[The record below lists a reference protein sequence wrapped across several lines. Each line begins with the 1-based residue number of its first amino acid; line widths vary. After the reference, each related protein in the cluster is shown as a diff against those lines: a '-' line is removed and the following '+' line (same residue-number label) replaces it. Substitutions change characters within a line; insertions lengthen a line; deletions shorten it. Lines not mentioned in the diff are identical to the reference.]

1 MQNKIIVQRRSGW
14 ISIILTKIIIAE
26 TSQSRRHISQENCP
40 RKYSESLN
48 VIKEKH
54 SVLMKKTYLTGFI
67 LLALLVL
74 SFLVICSLDEDKA
87 FKLSIEDGIIEYLS
101 GLFFFMAAIM
111 SFYHFVTV
119 KPGKNNYIFRTG
131 RNYLVLLL
139 GLFFLFCA
147 GEEISWGQRIFG
159 IDTPEFMEKENAQKE
174 FNFHNLYMF
183 QGTDRDMNLKTGL
196 MYWFTGH
203 KIFAYF
209 WITFCLLI
217 PLASALFAKLRYFLK
232 RIFFPVM
239 PIWLGGLFLVNHLI
253 SKICEG
259 MNLFSW
265 PTPIVETKE
274 TLFAF
279 LFLISTIYFYFDQ
292 KKLISEESQN

>member
-1 MQNKIIVQRRSGW
+1 MIKKNFLTG
-14 ISIILTKIIIAE
+14 IIL
-26 TSQSRRHISQENCP
+26 
-40 RKYSESLN
+40 L
-48 VIKEKH
+48 V
-54 SVLMKKTYLTGFI
+54 VLI
-67 LLALLVL
+67 L
-74 SFLVICSLDEDKA
+74 SFLVICSLDEEKA
-87 FKLSIEDGIIEYLS
+87 FKLSVEDGIIEYLS
-101 GLFFFMAAIM
+101 GLFFFIAALI
-111 SFYHFVTV
+111 SFYHFITV
-119 KPGKNNYIFRTG
+119 KSGERKYLLHTE

-159 IDTPEFMEKENAQKE
+159 IETPEFMEKENAQKE

-183 QGTDRDMNLKTGL
+183 QGVDKEMNLKSGIK
-196 MYWFTGH
+196 YWFTGH

-217 PLASALFAKLRYFLK
+217 PIASVVSAKFRDFLK

-239 PIWLGGLFLVNHLI
+239 PVWLGGLFLVNHLV
-253 SKICEG
+253 SKVCEG
-259 MNLFSW
+259 MSLFSW

-279 LFLISTIYFYFDQ
+279 LFLISLIYFYKDH
-292 KKLISEESQN
+292 KKLVAEKSQT